1 MLGWEPAVLQVIE
14 NQLSINW
21 TVPNLC
27 NPISGQVFISI
38 PFTYYGPSFLWS
50 VRVCNPS
57 ALGVHF
63 LVNAARKTAIS
74 AENAAAFT
82 LALLSEAD
90 FV

>member
-1 MLGWEPAVLQVIE
+1 MPCKSTGSDYPASKITNIFHIHL
-14 NQLSINW
+14 W
-21 TVPNLC
+21 TVKEF
-27 NPISGQVFISI
+27 FISI
-38 PFTYYGPSFLWS
+38 PFTYYGPSLWS

-57 ALGVHF
+57 ALGVHY